1 MPKKMTP
8 PTPKIQTVD
17 DRLTEHL
24 TRAEEHL
31 IAAVKL
37 FGRKTPPNR
46 HANYVQRLIRSQE
59 GVTTLLRE
67 ELVRIRGPIRVKVGK
82 K

>member
-1 MPKKMTP
+1 MPKQMPKV
-8 PTPKIQTVD
+8 TPKIQTVD
-17 DRLTEHL
+17 DKLTEHL
-24 TRAEEHL
+24 AKAEEHL

-37 FGRKTPPNR
+37 FGRKTPPDR
-46 HANYVQRLIRSQE
+46 HANYLERLVRAQE

-67 ELVRIRGPIRVKVGK
+67 ELVRIRGPIRVRVGK